1 MCVGV
6 GVPLIRLH
14 PTLVAQPGLLAEQ
27 LALGPLCGLTDQ
39 QFSFGVHIPNRQ
51 CCALALPART
61 LFHLLGGWVA
71 ITRSGVPWIVGVNH
85 LGLRPFDPF
94 AHRNVVAQRLSTR

>member
-1 MCVGV
+1 
-6 GVPLIRLH
+6 VPLIRLH

-85 LGLRPFDPF
+85 LGLRPFDPS